1 MLYFVSQ
8 RDHSETLGNCN
19 CASNFQRGE
28 GKGFQTDLMT
38 VGNHFVRNI
47 KRTCNSENAEPFES
61 CLLRQNLMEGE
72 KKIKVCLFFPF
83 LSSQMEL
90 SSYESKG

>member
-8 RDHSETLGNCN
+8 GDHSETLGKCN
-19 CASNFQRGE
+19 CASNFQHGE

-47 KRTCNSENAEPFES
+47 KRTCNSENAECFES

-72 KKIKVCLFFPF
+72 KNKGLLVFSFFN
-83 LSSQMEL
+83 LADGAQL
-90 SSYESKG
+90 L